1 MKSNQN
7 RKNIN
12 QDKNTERVDFNLL
25 HNLIDD
31 LQLNFDGISMENH
44 EEPGLIDNK
53 NYIDNFSNVNFKISK
68 NKKTINSDLNEEIP
82 LIHQKHIDKVMSASF
97 YPETLSRSFEL
108 ELFKKYIGKVK
119 QEKFKEN
126 IRNNKIMIDENITND
141 KNEKQLVNILKK
153 RNNEHSLKT
162 PLKVTSFAR
171 NLNQELGRMS
181 KFYGK
186 ESSLDR
192 FVIEKNLYDRFEEQD
207 NLIAYRNKKINLN
220 NIMKHD
226 KKIRLKPLIVK
237 SNKTSVEKLAN
248 NMFRYSKKLILKNK
262 LSSEF

>member
-7 RKNIN
+7 RKNLI

-31 LQLNFDGISMENH
+31 LQLNFDGISMENQ
-44 EEPGLIDNK
+44 EEQVLKDNK
-53 NYIDNFSNVNFKISK
+53 NYIDNFNNVNFKISK
-68 NKKTINSDLNEEIP
+68 NKKTINSDLNEEVP

-126 IRNNKIMIDENITND
+126 IRNNKITVDENISNS
-141 KNEKQLVNILKK
+141 KNEKQLVNILKRK
-153 RNNEHSLKT
+153 NYDNSIKSQLKI
-162 PLKVTSFAR
+162 TSFVR

-181 KFYGK
+181 NFYGK

-192 FVIEKNLYDRFEEQD
+192 FIIEKNLYDKFENQD

-262 LSSEF
+262 LVPEF